1 MNPPSVESIEQTRR
15 IIIDLSIRYG
25 PKILTALVFL
35 FVGVLVSRRAGRF
48 MQQWLTKR
56 ELEPP
61 VRMLIGRGV
70 SLLVLLL
77 FVLMSL
83 QNLGI
88 ELLPLFA
95 GLGVAGVG
103 VGLAMQGVL
112 SNLSAGLTIIFTRPF
127 RVGEYV
133 ALVGVE
139 GQVDTIE
146 LFATTLVHSDCSR
159 VVIPNRKIVGEILHN
174 YGKIRQLDLAVSVA
188 YAVDLDKAM
197 RTIGEVL
204 KQNPRVKKEL
214 TPVVGV
220 TYLDDSGVKISIKP
234 WVSVADF
241 IPAAGELN
249 AAILLAFRAGQI
261 DPVGRT
267 LDRTQPDFALQ
278 TLRQGCGLFLH
289 AFAEQPFDL
298 AATADQRANDGQAVV
313 SFDDHP
319 NITNLRERN
328 PVIARRHDRL
338 TTLYQLTRCGTY
350 TTLQQASA
358 FQGAPA
364 GRSRRGMRAP
374 GYWPLRSPSPFG
386 IYIAPESPRK
396 AWRRQ
401 IRRSPAAADA
411 AMPETDVSNKI
422 GANGFCRS
430 R

>member
-25 PKILTALVFL
+25 PKILTAVVFL
-35 FVGVLVSRRAGRF
+35 FVGVLVSRRVGRF
-48 MQQWLTKR
+48 MQKWLTRR

-61 VRMLIGRGV
+61 VRMLIGRMV
-70 SLLVLLL
+70 SLIVLVL

-139 GQVDTIE
+139 GQVHTIE
-146 LFATTLVHSDCSR
+146 LFATTLVHSDRSR

-174 YGKIRQLDLAVSVA
+174 YGKLRQLDLAVSVA
-188 YAVDLDKAM
+188 YGVDLDKAM

-204 KQNPRVKKEL
+204 QQNPRVRKEL

-220 TYLDDSGVKISIKP
+220 TYLEDSAIKISIKP
-234 WVSVADF
+234 WVSVDDF

-249 AAILLAFRAGQI
+249 AAIVLAFRANKLEI
-261 DPVGRT
+261 
-267 LDRTQPDFALQ
+267 
-278 TLRQGCGLFLH
+278 
-289 AFAEQPFDL
+289 PFP
-298 AATADQRANDGQAVV
+298 QCEV
-313 SFDDHP
+313 
-319 NITNLRERN
+319 
-328 PVIARRHDRL
+328 RL
-338 TTLYQLTRCGTY
+338 LPG
-350 TTLQQASA
+350 SA
-358 FQGAPA
+358 G
-364 GRSRRGMRAP
+364 
-374 GYWPLRSPSPFG
+374 SPP
-386 IYIAPESPRK
+386 
-396 AWRRQ
+396 
-401 IRRSPAAADA
+401 
-411 AMPETDVSNKI
+411 
-422 GANGFCRS
+422 
-430 R
+430 

>member
-70 SLLVLLL
+70 SLIVLLL

-146 LFATTLVHSDCSR
+146 LFATTLVHSDRSR

-174 YGKIRQLDLAVSVA
+174 YGKLRQLDLAVSVA
-188 YAVDLDKAM
+188 YGVDLDKAM

-204 KQNPRVKKEL
+204 QQNSRVRKEL

-220 TYLDDSGVKISIKP
+220 TYLDDSAIKISIKP

-249 AAILLAFRAGQI
+249 AAIVLAFRANKLEI
-261 DPVGRT
+261 
-267 LDRTQPDFALQ
+267 
-278 TLRQGCGLFLH
+278 
-289 AFAEQPFDL
+289 PFP
-298 AATADQRANDGQAVV
+298 QCEV
-313 SFDDHP
+313 
-319 NITNLRERN
+319 
-328 PVIARRHDRL
+328 RL
-338 TTLYQLTRCGTY
+338 LPG
-350 TTLQQASA
+350 SA
-358 FQGAPA
+358 GSLP
-364 GRSRRGMRAP
+364 
-374 GYWPLRSPSPFG
+374 
-386 IYIAPESPRK
+386 
-396 AWRRQ
+396 
-401 IRRSPAAADA
+401 
-411 AMPETDVSNKI
+411 
-422 GANGFCRS
+422 
-430 R
+430 

>member
-25 PKILTALVFL
+25 PKILTAVVFL
-35 FVGVLVSRRAGRF
+35 FVGVLVSRRVGRF
-48 MQQWLTKR
+48 MQKWLTRR

-61 VRMLIGRGV
+61 VRMLIGRMV
-70 SLLVLLL
+70 SLIVLVL

-139 GQVDTIE
+139 GQVHAIE
-146 LFATTLVHSDCSR
+146 LFATTLLHSDRSR

-174 YGKIRQLDLAVSVA
+174 YGKLRQLDLSVSVA
-188 YAVDLDKAM
+188 YGVDLDKAM

-204 KQNPRVKKEL
+204 QQNPRVRKEL

-220 TYLDDSGVKISIKP
+220 TYLEDSAIKISIKP
-234 WVSVADF
+234 WVSVDDF

-249 AAILLAFRAGQI
+249 AAIVLAFRANKLEI
-261 DPVGRT
+261 
-267 LDRTQPDFALQ
+267 
-278 TLRQGCGLFLH
+278 
-289 AFAEQPFDL
+289 PFP
-298 AATADQRANDGQAVV
+298 QCEV
-313 SFDDHP
+313 
-319 NITNLRERN
+319 
-328 PVIARRHDRL
+328 RL
-338 TTLYQLTRCGTY
+338 LPG
-350 TTLQQASA
+350 SA
-358 FQGAPA
+358 G
-364 GRSRRGMRAP
+364 
-374 GYWPLRSPSPFG
+374 SPP
-386 IYIAPESPRK
+386 
-396 AWRRQ
+396 
-401 IRRSPAAADA
+401 
-411 AMPETDVSNKI
+411 
-422 GANGFCRS
+422 
-430 R
+430 

>member
-35 FVGVLVSRRAGRF
+35 FVGVLVSRRVGRF

-61 VRMLIGRGV
+61 VRMLIGRMV
-70 SLLVLLL
+70 SLIVLVL

-146 LFATTLVHSDCSR
+146 LFATTLVHSDRSR

-174 YGKIRQLDLAVSVA
+174 YGKLRQLDLAVSVA
-188 YAVDLDKAM
+188 YGADLDKAM

-204 KQNPRVKKEL
+204 QHNPRVRKEL

-220 TYLDDSGVKISIKP
+220 TYLDDSAIKISIKP

-249 AAILLAFRAGQI
+249 AAIVLAFRASKLEI
-261 DPVGRT
+261 
-267 LDRTQPDFALQ
+267 
-278 TLRQGCGLFLH
+278 
-289 AFAEQPFDL
+289 PFP
-298 AATADQRANDGQAVV
+298 QCEV
-313 SFDDHP
+313 
-319 NITNLRERN
+319 
-328 PVIARRHDRL
+328 RL
-338 TTLYQLTRCGTY
+338 LPG
-350 TTLQQASA
+350 SA
-358 FQGAPA
+358 GSVP
-364 GRSRRGMRAP
+364 
-374 GYWPLRSPSPFG
+374 
-386 IYIAPESPRK
+386 
-396 AWRRQ
+396 
-401 IRRSPAAADA
+401 
-411 AMPETDVSNKI
+411 
-422 GANGFCRS
+422 
-430 R
+430 

>member
-15 IIIDLSIRYG
+15 LIIDLSIRYG
-25 PKILTALVFL
+25 PKVLTALVFL
-35 FVGVLVSRRAGRF
+35 LVGVMVSRRAGRF
-48 MQQWLTKR
+48 MQKWLTRR

-61 VRMLIGRGV
+61 VRMLIGRVV
-70 SLLVLLL
+70 SLIVLVL

-139 GQVDTIE
+139 GQVDTVE
-146 LFATTLVHSDCSR
+146 LFATTLVHSDRSR

-174 YGKIRQLDLAVSVA
+174 YGKLRQLDLAVSVA

-204 KQNPRVKKEL
+204 QQNPRVRKEL

-220 TYLDDSGVKISIKP
+220 TYLDDSAIKISIKP
-234 WVSVADF
+234 WVSVDDF

-249 AAILLAFRAGQI
+249 AAIVLAFRASQI
-261 DPVGRT
+261 
-267 LDRTQPDFALQ
+267 
-278 TLRQGCGLFLH
+278 
-289 AFAEQPFDL
+289 EIPFP
-298 AATADQRANDGQAVV
+298 QREV
-313 SFDDHP
+313 
-319 NITNLRERN
+319 
-328 PVIARRHDRL
+328 RL
-338 TTLYQLTRCGTY
+338 LT
-350 TTLQQASA
+350 
-358 FQGAPA
+358 APA
-364 GRSRRGMRAP
+364 GSLP
-374 GYWPLRSPSPFG
+374 
-386 IYIAPESPRK
+386 
-396 AWRRQ
+396 
-401 IRRSPAAADA
+401 
-411 AMPETDVSNKI
+411 
-422 GANGFCRS
+422 
-430 R
+430 